1 MREHPL
7 FHLTRHFFRSLF
19 TLGVLSE
26 VGTGSFARML
36 PAAGG
41 VLAALGL
48 VFARVYLEKYGA
60 LNTVGHPEPYR
71 LAALGDQAFLLALP
85 MWIAAFVTILVGHA
99 LFPDETDY
107 RVLMPQPVTRR
118 VVFLSKLFAL
128 TVFCGLVVVCSHAAL
143 FPVFLLIAMSP
154 WAEQGLAAQAAA
166 RATSGLLASAFAVL
180 AVVAVHGVLVA
191 AAPRRRLV
199 SASALLRSGL
209 LCALVVSLPL
219 LLRLPG
225 QGRAI
230 MTGESWVFA
239 VPPIWFV
246 GLERRLL
253 GSGEDAT
260 VGGLVLA
267 AATALPAAAAVATW
281 SYAVLYRRFD
291 RVMRAPARTRAGR
304 PLARSPIRRFAFD
317 TPYARV
323 FLGVRRFTML
333 TLRRSVLHQGILVV
347 LSAAGAGLVLNSLIG
362 ADVAGWWRRGGAPGR
377 DLIDAA
383 ATGSFTLIFVAAL
396 AARLSLAVPLEPRAN
411 WMFRCAQQEKETA
424 AQLEAAADAV
434 RCFGVFVPVMLM
446 LPLQWLVLGGGG
458 ALTAAVAA
466 VLFGLVLVEIL
477 MRGWARI
484 PFTCSYIPG
493 KGFLPLTLLLGA
505 ASYLLFIRAGGALAT
520 ADLESSRMARACAAA
535 VAASALLLWSL
546 RVRRSR
552 TVTPVFDDEL
562 PSEVTS
568 LGLSGD

>member
-26 VGTGSFARML
+26 AGTGSFTRML

-41 VLAALGL
+41 VLAAMGL
-48 VFARVYLEKYGA
+48 VFARVYLGKYGA
-60 LNTVGHPEPYR
+60 LNTVEDPEPYR

-85 MWIAAFVTILVGHA
+85 MWMAAFVTILVGHA

-118 VVFLSKLFAL
+118 VVFLAKLFAL
-128 TVFCGLVVVCSHAAL
+128 ALFCGLVVVCSHAAL

-166 RATSGLLASAFAVL
+166 RATSGLLASGFAVL
-180 AVVAVHGVLVA
+180 AVVAVYGVLVA

-219 LLRLPG
+219 LMRLPG

-239 VPPIWFV
+239 VPPVWFAS
-246 GLERRLL
+246 LERRLL
-253 GSGEDAT
+253 GSGQDPGL
-260 VGGLVLA
+260 GGLVLA
-267 AATALPAAAAVATW
+267 AATALPAAAAVAMW

-291 RVMRAPARTRAGR
+291 RVMRAPARTRAGG
-304 PLARSPIRRFAFD
+304 PHARSSIRFAFD

-323 FLGVRRFTML
+323 FLGVRRFTIL

-347 LSAAGAGLVLNSLIG
+347 VSAAGAGLVLNGLIG
-362 ADVAGWWRRGGAPGR
+362 ADVIGWWRRGGAPGR
-377 DLIDAA
+377 DLIDAVA
-383 ATGSFTLIFVAAL
+383 SGSFTLIFVAAL
-396 AARLSLAVPLEPRAN
+396 AARLSLAVPREPRAN

-446 LPLQWLVLGGGG
+446 LPLQWLVLGAGG
-458 ALTAAVAA
+458 ALAAAVSA
-466 VLFGLVLVEIL
+466 VLLGLLLVEIL

-493 KGFLPLTLLLGA
+493 KGFLPLTLLLGVA
-505 ASYLLFIRAGGALAT
+505 GYLLFIRAGGALAA
-520 ADLESSRMARACAAA
+520 ADLRSAGIAGVFAAG

-552 TVTPVFDDEL
+552 AFTPVFDDEL
-562 PSEVTS
+562 PSELTS
-568 LGLSGD
+568 LGLSAD